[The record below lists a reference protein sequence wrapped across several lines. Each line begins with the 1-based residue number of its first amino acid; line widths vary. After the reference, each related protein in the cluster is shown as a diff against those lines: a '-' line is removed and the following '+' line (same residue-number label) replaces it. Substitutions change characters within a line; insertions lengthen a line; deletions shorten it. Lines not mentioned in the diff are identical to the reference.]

1 MKPIVPFPKRNVS
14 RAVLL
19 LIALAALPGC
29 ASLVS
34 NAASGFADNLGA
46 AVLNQDDP
54 ATVRDGAPAYL
65 LLLDSLLEGN
75 PENPDILAA
84 AAQLYASYGA
94 IFADDPLRAQRLTD
108 RARDY
113 SKRGMCITYKA
124 SCEWDDLTF
133 DAYEASLAGLKEK
146 HADYVLAYGVASLAW
161 IRAHSADW
169 NALAELPH
177 MEALLKRYLE
187 IGERSE
193 AGAVYTYL
201 GILATLRP
209 PALGGQPEEGRAYFE
224 QAVALTEGR
233 DLSVKV
239 EFARGYARLMYDR
252 ELHDELLREVLTADP
267 RVSGY
272 TLTNVLAQRDAEA
285 LMASADEYF

>member
-1 MKPIVPFPKRNVS
+1 MKPAAPFWQRSLS
-14 RAVLL
+14 RVA
-19 LIALAALPGC
+19 LILFVVAALQGC

-54 ATVRDGAPAYL
+54 DTVRDGAPAYL

-75 PENPDILAA
+75 PDNPDILAA

-94 IFADDPLRAQRLTD
+94 IFADDPVRAQRLTD
-108 RARDY
+108 RARGY
-113 SKRGMCITYKA
+113 SKRAMCITFKP
-124 SCEWDDLTF
+124 SCEWDDVDFAT
-133 DAYEASLAGLKEK
+133 YESTLAGLKAK

-177 MEALLKRYLE
+177 MEALLKRYLD

-209 PALGGQPEEGRAYFE
+209 PALGGQPDEGRAYFE
-224 QAVALTEGR
+224 QAVALTAGR

-252 ELHDELLREVLTADP
+252 ELHDSLLADVLAANP
-267 RVSGY
+267 RVDGY
-272 TLTNVLAQRDAEA
+272 TLTNILAQRDAET